1 MKYERLINELNDL
14 LGSAAERSH
23 KHQEKLNLYLGQF
36 KAEEQKLR
44 KKLKNESSKMGRGKL
59 ERELGMVKEAYVIL
73 GA

>member
-1 MKYERLINELNDL
+1 MKYEKLVNELNDL
-14 LGSAAERSH
+14 LGSATELSH

-44 KKLKNESSKMGRGKL
+44 KKLENKSSKMNRGKL
-59 ERELGMVKEAYVIL
+59 EKELGMVKEAYVML

>member
-1 MKYERLINELNDL
+1 MKYEKLVNELNDL
-14 LGSAAERSH
+14 LGSATERSH

-44 KKLKNESSKMGRGKL
+44 KKLENKSSKMNRGKL
-59 ERELGMVKEAYVIL
+59 ERELGMVKEAYVML